1 MAVYVDNAFIPY
13 GRMKMSHLWADTE
26 IELLK
31 MVDKIGVS
39 RRWIQKPP
47 KASWVHFDIAMS
59 KRELAIKYGAI
70 PMDKFA
76 PAEFVARQRGNKRML
91 KLVKR
96 SRKLRGLRKDGQ
108 LT

>member
-1 MAVYVDNAFIPY
+1 
-13 GRMKMSHLWADTE
+13 
-26 IELLK
+26 
-31 MVDKIGVS
+31 
-39 RRWIQKPP
+39 
-47 KASWVHFDIAMS
+47 MS